1 MVARNQR
8 AGLTIIDLLVIVAI
22 VAVLSALAISAISRL
37 RESAN
42 ATQCRS
48 NLRQLTLACHVFD
61 QQYTRMPGAFGFFPD
76 ISIDSSAS
84 LGTLIFQLLP
94 MLEQEE
100 LYQQSW
106 YEPSPDVHYYS
117 YQENGVEREW
127 LRLLSCPSDYTMP
140 AGGVDHTKTAA
151 CSYAANYLVFGITDD
166 NSVSVSPAGTPSL
179 STTFTAGLSHTILF
193 AEKYANASI
202 QAKDNPSGI
211 AFQGGTHWDYFQAD
225 CATAFFAY
233 LYEYPGQYG
242 TDPNSVGLDSRFQV
256 RPPED
261 RCNPCLLSTPH
272 ASMNAALADGS
283 VQTLAGDIAPQA
295 WWALCAP
302 NGGTGG
308 PW

>member
-1 MVARNQR
+1 MSTRTKR
-8 AGLTIIDLLVIVAI
+8 SGLSIIDSLVIVAI
-22 VAVLSALAISAISRL
+22 LAILGTIALSAISRL

-42 ATQCRS
+42 ATQCRN
-48 NLRQLTLACHVFD
+48 NLRQLGLACHVFD

-84 LGTLIFQLLP
+84 LGTLLFQLLP
-94 MLEQEE
+94 LLEQEE
-100 LYQQSW
+100 LYDRSW
-106 YEPSPDVHYYS
+106 YEPGPDEHYYS
-117 YQENGVEREW
+117 YQENGVEKEW
-127 LRLLSCPSDYTMP
+127 LSVLACPSDYTMP
-140 AGGVDHTKTAA
+140 AGGVDHTQTAA

-166 NSVSVSPAGTPSL
+166 AFVSVSPSGSPSL
-179 STTFTAGLSHTILF
+179 NHTFTAGLSHTILF

-211 AFQGGTHWDYFQAD
+211 AFQGGTHWAYFQAD

-256 RPPED
+256 RPPKD

-272 ASMNAALADGS
+272 SAMNAVLADGS
-283 VQTLAGDIAPQA
+283 VQTLAPAISPQS
-295 WWALCAP
+295 WWALCTP
-302 NGGTGG
+302 NGGGSGT
-308 PW
+308 W